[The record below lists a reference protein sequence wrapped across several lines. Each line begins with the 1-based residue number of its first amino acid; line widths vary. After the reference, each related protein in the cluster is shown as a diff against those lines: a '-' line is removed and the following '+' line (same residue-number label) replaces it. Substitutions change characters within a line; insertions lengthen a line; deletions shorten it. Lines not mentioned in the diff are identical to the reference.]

1 MPCLPRNAV
10 AKLNVHG
17 SSLENEVVDVREARK
32 GSSFVFFIT
41 AQLPRA
47 PARLLRYATCA
58 ACGGGGASY
67 STKKS
72 LENGIFLGSDRM
84 KINIA

>member
-1 MPCLPRNAV
+1 VKPEKDPL
-10 AKLNVHG
+10 L
-17 SSLENEVVDVREARK
+17 
-32 GSSFVFFIT
+32 FFFIT

-47 PARLLRYATCA
+47 PARLLIYATSA